1 MDMERTVVDPLVE
14 DYLRRLDAAAYPLGE
29 DRRSELLA
37 GIREHIEASVE
48 SGEVHD
54 EASLRALLD
63 RLGDPEE
70 IVAAARDDDAPGAT
84 PYPLGSPPPVAY
96 RRAGIGLEITAALF
110 LTVGSVLFV
119 IGWLVGVVLVWSSRR
134 WTLGEKLVATL
145 VFPGG
150 PFAVVFL
157 AGTVSGTESCFSS
170 TETAGLD
177 GPVIGT
183 PVESCTT
190 SGFVLPQ
197 WLGIPLLL
205 AWLVLPIVVAGVLVM
220 RARRRADVEP
230 PVLVTPGAPS
240 RWGGLE
246 IAAVLLIGLG
256 AFVLPVIGIVAGL
269 VCAWLSDQ
277 WTRTEKWIATAIAS
291 TCLIV
296 PIVAAVALFAVR
308 TSS

>member
-37 GIREHIEASVE
+37 GIREHIEAAVE

-70 IVAAARDDDAPGAT
+70 IVAAARDEDTPGAT
-84 PYPLGSPPPVAY
+84 PYPLGPPPPVAY

-110 LTVGSVLFV
+110 LTVGSILLVV
-119 IGWLVGVVLVWSSRR
+119 GWLVGVVLVWSSRR

-150 PFAVVFL
+150 PFAALFL
-157 AGTVSGTESCFSS
+157 AGTVSGTTMCSS
-170 TETAGLD
+170 SSETDGLG

-190 SGFVLPQ
+190 TGLVLPQ

-205 AWLVLPIVVAGVLVM
+205 AWLILPVVVAGVLVM
-220 RARRRADVEP
+220 RARRRADAEP
-230 PVLVTPGAPS
+230 PVLVTPGAPT

-256 AFVLPVIGIVAGL
+256 AFILPVIGIVAGL

-296 PIVAAVALFAVR
+296 PIVAAVALVAVR